1 MEGFVFTWWM
11 WFLFGLLLMLAEFF
25 TPGAF
30 YQFFFGAGAVLVG
43 LIGAF
48 WPGMPLGLQLALF
61 LVLSLGSLLVL
72 RKPLKEKFGRGSEDH
87 VDKIAGETA
96 VAMEEIGVNDR
107 GKAEL
112 RGTVWTARN
121 VGAAAIAENQRC
133 LVVRVDGLTLSV
145 KGDSGEE
152 S

>member
-1 MEGFVFTWWM
+1 MEGFIFTWWM

-30 YQFFFGAGAVLVG
+30 YQIFFGAGAVLVG

-48 WPGMPLGLQLALF
+48 WPGMPLAVQLALF
-61 LVLSLGSLLVL
+61 LVLSIGGLFVF
-72 RKPLKEKFGRGSEDH
+72 RQPLKEKFGRGSEDN

-96 VAMEEIGVNDR
+96 VAMEDIGLNDR
-107 GKAEL
+107 GQAEL

-121 VGAAAIAENQRC
+121 VGDTKIAKDQRC
-133 LVVRVDGLTLSV
+133 KVLRVDGLTLSV
-145 KGDSGEE
+145 KVETGGE